1 MFLMRDLNNLNDQ
14 LQRLG
19 KSEPKGPD
27 ANLEQR
33 LLSEFRAYHRR
44 RRHKLMFVWQSA
56 AAVVLAF
63 ALAFLLMHNTRHV
76 APSAARNG
84 VQQFDPAALS
94 GFVPLPYGESGVPL
108 GQSVVMRVQL
118 RASDVTALGVSVPPG
133 NAREQIGADVLI
145 GQDGVARAVRF
156 HQ

>member
-1 MFLMRDLNNLNDQ
+1 MRDLSNLNDQ

-19 KSEPKGPD
+19 KSVSQGPD
-27 ANLEQR
+27 ENLEER

-44 RRHKLMFVWQSA
+44 RRHKWVFVWQSA
-56 AAVVLAF
+56 AVLGLAF
-63 ALAFLLMHNTRHV
+63 ALVFLVMRNRHHA
-76 APSAARNG
+76 APSAARNN

-108 GQSVVMRVQL
+108 GESVVMGVRL
-118 RASDVTALGVSVPPG
+118 RASDITALGVSVPPG